1 MNLEKRYRIW
11 LGGNIFGYSCD
22 ATTAAEIMT
31 TAFTLGINSVDTSSS
46 YSNGLSEK
54 IIGRWIGLNDKREN
68 WIISTK
74 VGMQSGETPSG
85 LGKKESIFQ
94 SAQRSQDNLQ
104 TDYLDVLFLHN
115 PDPTTNEAE
124 TVDSMVELFEGK
136 VIKSIGFS
144 NVDDTQLNRY
154 MNSLRRNSIYEI
166 PIYVQ
171 NEFNWSTRKSSF
183 WALLLENYQD
193 FKIFSVS
200 YGVLQQGLLA
210 QTFENYKR
218 SQIQDEMKRANK
230 SIKVGNFLTNKKLED
245 CLKALDIELNSM
257 GSNLFEFSMNFSL
270 KYSNYSI
277 WGVRNLE
284 QLKKL
289 DSETSVNLTDLE
301 FTRLENKYLT

>member
-1 MNLEKRYRIW
+1 MNLEKRSRIW

-22 ATTAAEIMT
+22 EMTAADVMTTAA
-31 TAFTLGINSVDTSSS
+31 TLGVNSVDTSSS

-54 IIGRWIGLNDKREN
+54 IIGRWMSLNGKREN

-74 VGMQSGETPSG
+74 IGMKSGENPSG
-85 LGKKESIFQ
+85 LGKKENIFQ

-124 TVDSMVELFEGK
+124 TVDSLVELFEGK
-136 VIKSIGFS
+136 VINSIGFS
-144 NVDDTQLNRY
+144 NIDETQLYRY
-154 MNSLRRNSIYEI
+154 VNLLRRNSIYEI

-171 NEFNWSTRKSSF
+171 NEFNWSTKKSSF
-183 WALLLENYQD
+183 WALLLEDYRD

-200 YGVLQQGLLA
+200 YGVLQQGLLV
-210 QTFENYKR
+210 QTFENYR
-218 SQIQDEMKRANK
+218 RLQIQDGMKRANK
-230 SIKVGNFLTNKKLED
+230 SIKIGNFLKNKKLED
-245 CLKALDIELNSM
+245 CLKALDIELNAM
-257 GSNLFEFSMNFSL
+257 GSDLFEFSMIFSL

-289 DSETSVNLTDLE
+289 DSEASVNLTDLE
-301 FTRLENKYLT
+301 FSRLEKKYLI

>member
-1 MNLEKRYRIW
+1 
-11 LGGNIFGYSCD
+11 
-22 ATTAAEIMT
+22 
-31 TAFTLGINSVDTSSS
+31 
-46 YSNGLSEK
+46 
-54 IIGRWIGLNDKREN
+54 
-68 WIISTK
+68 
-74 VGMQSGETPSG
+74 
-85 LGKKESIFQ
+85 
-94 SAQRSQDNLQ
+94 
-104 TDYLDVLFLHN
+104 LDVLFLHN

>member
-1 MNLEKRYRIW
+1 VNLEERCRIW

-22 ATTAAEIMT
+22 ETTAAEIMT
-31 TAFTLGINSVDTSSS
+31 TASTLGINSVDTSSS

-54 IIGRWIGLNDKREN
+54 IIGRWIDLNSKREN
-68 WIISTK
+68 WFISTK
-74 VGMQSGETPSG
+74 VGMQSGENPSG
-85 LGKKESIFQ
+85 FGEKENIFQ
-94 SAQRSQDNLQ
+94 SAQRSLDNLQ
-104 TDYLDVLFLHN
+104 TDHLDVLFLHN

-154 MNSLRRNSIYEI
+154 LNSLRRNSIYKI

-171 NEFNWSTRKSSF
+171 NEFNWATRKSNF
-183 WALLLENYQD
+183 WALLLENHQD
-193 FKIFSVS
+193 FQIFSVS
-200 YGVLQQGLLA
+200 YGVLKQGLLA

-218 SQIQDEMKRANK
+218 LQIQDEMKRANK
-230 SIKVGNFLTNKKLED
+230 STKVGNFLTNKKLED
-245 CLKALDIELNSM
+245 CLKALDIELHAI
-257 GSNLFEFSMNFSL
+257 GSNLFEFSINFSL

-277 WGVRNLE
+277 WGVRNLD

-289 DSETSVNLTDLE
+289 DFKTSINSTELE
-301 FTRLENKYLT
+301 FSRLENKYLT